1 LDYRPVNLRQLEYL
15 IAIAEDGSF
24 RAAAHRLHVAAPS
37 ISQQIRLLEHE
48 VGGPLLERLPRGA
61 RLTSAG
67 RAFLPEARS
76 ALLAAQRAQRAGRA
90 ALTLELAEIEIA
102 TVLSLAVG
110 LLPPAIQRMVDA
122 HPGMSVRLHEFA
134 HRELLEDAFDG
145 GLADVAVGPMPQP
158 GRHGPAVFL
167 GHESFVVIVGRRH
180 RAFASRDPVPLQSL
194 AADGWILFPVTH
206 GLHGVVM
213 AICGSAGFVPRDA
226 VRTAQVEAA
235 ARLAAAGV
243 GVAIVPANIVPS
255 DLDEHVRAT
264 DPPIFRRLG
273 AYTRVELSPQANAL
287 ISALRATPWAEPPP
301 GAFILH

>member
-1 LDYRPVNLRQLEYL
+1 VNLRQLEYL

-37 ISQQIRLLEHE
+37 ISQQVRLLEHE
-48 VGGPLLERLPRGA
+48 LGGPLLERLPRGA
-61 RLTSAG
+61 RLTPAG

-110 LLPPAIQRMVDA
+110 LLPAAIQRMCEA
-122 HPGMSVRLHEFA
+122 HPGMSVRLHEFP
-134 HRELLEDAFDG
+134 HREVLEDALDAG
-145 GLADVAVGPMPQP
+145 VADIAIGPMPQP
-158 GRHGPAVFL
+158 GRHGPSVFL
-167 GHESFVVIVGRRH
+167 GYESFVVIIGRLH
-180 RAFASRDPVPLQSL
+180 RAFASPAPIRLDSL
-194 AADGWILFPVTH
+194 AADGWILFPTTH

-213 AICGSAGFVPRDA
+213 TICAGAGFAPRDA

-255 DLDEHVRAT
+255 DLAAHVRVT
-264 DPPIFRRLG
+264 DPPIFRKLA
-273 AYTRVELSPQANAL
+273 AYARVEWSPQAEAL
-287 ISALRATPWAEPPP
+287 IAALRASTWVEPPSD
-301 GAFILH
+301 AFILE

>member
-1 LDYRPVNLRQLEYL
+1 MNLRQLEYL

-37 ISQQIRLLEHE
+37 ISQQIRLLELE

-61 RLTSAG
+61 RLTPAG

-90 ALTLELAEIEIA
+90 ALALELAEIEIA

-110 LLPPAIQRMVDA
+110 LLPPAIQRMCES
-122 HPGMSVRLHEFA
+122 HPGMSVRLHEFP
-134 HRELLEDAFDG
+134 HRDVLEDALDAG
-145 GLADVAVGPMPQP
+145 VADVAIGPEQQP
-158 GRHGPAVFL
+158 GRHGPSVFL
-167 GHESFVVIVGRRH
+167 GYESFVVIIGRRH
-180 RAFASRDPVPLQSL
+180 RAFASPAPIRLASL
-194 AADGWILFPVTH
+194 AEDGWILFPVTH
-206 GLHGVVM
+206 GLHGVVVT
-213 AICGSAGFVPRDA
+213 ICAGAGFAPRDA

-255 DLDEHVRAT
+255 ELREHVRVT
-264 DPPIFRRLG
+264 DPPIFRKLA
-273 AYTRVELSPQANAL
+273 AYTRAEFSPQAGAL
-287 ISALRATPWAEPPP
+287 IAALRESTWVDPPP
-301 GAFILH
+301 DAFILG

>member
-1 LDYRPVNLRQLEYL
+1 VNLRQLEYL
-15 IAIAEDGSF
+15 VAIAEDGSF

-37 ISQQIRLLEHE
+37 ISQQIRLLETE

-61 RLTSAG
+61 RLTPAG

-90 ALTLELAEIEIA
+90 ALALELAEIEIA

-110 LLPPAIQRMVDA
+110 LLPQAIQRMVEA
-122 HPGMSVRLHEFA
+122 HPGMSVRLHEFP
-134 HRELLEDAFDG
+134 HRDLLEDALDAG
-145 GLADVAVGPMPQP
+145 VADVAVGPMPSP
-158 GRHGPAVFL
+158 DRHGPAIAL

-180 RAFASRDPVPLQSL
+180 RAFASREPIRLASL
-194 AADGWILFPVTH
+194 ADDGWILFPSTH
-206 GLHGVVM
+206 GLHGVVV
-213 AICGSAGFVPRDA
+213 AICAGAGFAPRDA

-255 DLDEHVRAT
+255 DLHEHVRVT
-264 DPPIFRRLG
+264 DPPIFRLLA
-273 AYTRVELSPQANAL
+273 AYTRVEWSPQADAL
-287 ISALRATPWAEPPP
+287 VAALRASTWIEPPP
-301 GAFILH
+301 GAFIL